1 MKNTLKWGKEMLFAV
16 NMKEIT
22 KEFPGLIAN
31 DHINLSVRR
40 GEIHS
45 LLGENGAGKTTLMK
59 ILFGLYKPDGGSIE
73 INDTHVNISNPRV
86 AFKLGLGMV
95 HQHFML
101 VNNLTVLENIILG
114 QENGTFKLDLKES
127 YRIVSEL
134 SEKYKFEL
142 DLNAKVEELSVG
154 MKQRV
159 EILKTLYRGAET
171 IILDE
176 PTAVL
181 TPQEAEKLMSILHDM
196 KSQGKTIIFITH
208 KLNETMN
215 AADRITVLR
224 NGRNVITV
232 NKEDTTPEELA
243 KYMVGRDVSFC
254 ISKTKLEQG
263 NEILSLEKVQIFNHS
278 QSKVNIS
285 VHAGEILGIAGVE
298 GNGQRE
304 LEEIILGLH
313 KVNSGSICLNGKDIS
328 LLKTKERKELGIGYI
343 PSDRHKR
350 AMLANFPISENY
362 LLGYHFRPTFS
373 KRGVIRKQE
382 IINHSERMI
391 KQFQIKV
398 SGHRQNIGSLSG
410 GNQQKVI
417 ISREVSQ
424 DPILIIAAQPT
435 RGLDIGA
442 IEYIHGQL
450 IKLRDEGKA
459 ILLISAELTE
469 ILKLSDR
476 IGILYKG
483 ELMALK
489 ETECFTEGEIGLL
502 MAGRK
507 AGTGSD
513 E

>member
-1 MKNTLKWGKEMLFAV
+1 MLLAV
-16 NMKEIT
+16 EMKEVT
-22 KEFPGLIAN
+22 KRFPGLIAN
-31 DHINLSVRR
+31 DHINLSVKR

-59 ILFGLYKPDGGSIE
+59 ILFGLYKADEGSIL
-73 INDTHVNISNPRV
+73 IDGKAVNISNPRI
-86 AFKLGLGMV
+86 AFRLGLGMV

-114 QENGTFKLDLKES
+114 QEHGNLKLDMKKS
-127 YRIVSEL
+127 HKIVSEL
-134 SEKYKFEL
+134 SEKYNFAL

-159 EILKTLYRGAET
+159 EILKTLYRGADI

-181 TPQEAEKLMSILHDM
+181 TPQEAEKLMGILKDM
-196 KSQGKTIIFITH
+196 KAQGKTIIFITH
-208 KLNETMN
+208 KLNETMEI
-215 AADRITVLR
+215 ADRVTVLR
-224 NGRNVITV
+224 NGRNVVTI

-243 KYMVGRDVSFC
+243 KFMVGRDVSFC
-254 ISKTKLEQG
+254 ISKTKQEKGKPMLALE
-263 NEILSLEKVQIFNHS
+263 
-278 QSKVNIS
+278 NIRLLNQAQDTICLK
-285 VHAGEILGIAGVE
+285 VHAGEIVGIAGVE

-304 LEEIILGLH
+304 LEEIILGLARSKDGH
-313 KVNSGSICLNGKDIS
+313 ISLNGTDITS
-328 LLKTKERKELGIGYI
+328 MATKERKKLGIGYI

-350 AMLANFPISENY
+350 AMLANFPIFENY
-362 LLGYHFRPTFS
+362 LLGYHSRPGFCY
-373 KRGVIRKQE
+373 RGIIRKQD
-382 IINHSERMI
+382 IIKHSESMI
-391 KQFQIKV
+391 QRFQIKV
-398 SGHRQNIGSLSG
+398 SGYRQNIGSLSG

-424 DPILIIAAQPT
+424 DPCLIVAAQPT

-442 IEYIHGQL
+442 IEYIHSQL
-450 IKLRDEGKA
+450 VKLRDEGKA
-459 ILLISAELTE
+459 ILLISVELTE

-476 IGILYKG
+476 IGVLYKG
-483 ELMALK
+483 ELMELK
-489 ETECFTEGEIGLL
+489 ETECFTEGEIGLM

-507 AGTGSD
+507 AGADSN

>member
-1 MKNTLKWGKEMLFAV
+1 MLFAV
-16 NMKEIT
+16 EMKDIS
-22 KEFPGLIAN
+22 KKFPGLIAN

-59 ILFGLYKPDGGSIE
+59 ILFGLYKADEGSIL
-73 INDTHVNISNPRV
+73 IDGKTVNISNPRI

-101 VNNLTVLENIILG
+101 VNNMTVLENIILG
-114 QENGTFKLDLKES
+114 QEHGQLKLDMKKS
-127 YRIVSEL
+127 YQIVSEL
-134 SEKYKFEL
+134 SEKYKFAL
-142 DLNAKVEELSVG
+142 DLNAKVEDLSVG

-159 EILKTLYRGAET
+159 EILKTLYRGAEI

-196 KSQGKTIIFITH
+196 KAQGKTIIFITH

-224 NGRNVITV
+224 NGRNIVTL
-232 NKEDTTPEELA
+232 NKEDTTPEKLA
-243 KYMVGRDVSFC
+243 KYMVGRDINFC
-254 ISKTKLEQG
+254 ISKTKQEVG
-263 NEILSLEKVQIFNHS
+263 KEILSLENIRLLS
-278 QSKVNIS
+278 QAQGTVSLK
-285 VHAGEILGIAGVE
+285 VHAGEIVGIAGVE

-304 LEEIILGLH
+304 IEEMILGLH
-313 KVNSGSICLNGKDIS
+313 RLKEGSISVNGTNVTS
-328 LLKTKERKELGIGYI
+328 MATKVRKNLGIGYI

-350 AMLANFPISENY
+350 AMLASFSISENY
-362 LLGYHFRPTFS
+362 LLGFHMKSRFS
-373 KRGVIRKQE
+373 HRGFIKKQE
-382 IINHSERMI
+382 VISHSENMI
-391 KQFQIKV
+391 ECYSIKV
-398 SGHRQNIGSLSG
+398 SGHKQSIGSLSG

-417 ISREVSQ
+417 VSREVSQ
-424 DPILIIAAQPT
+424 DPCIIVAAQPT

-442 IEYIHGQL
+442 IEYIHEQL
-450 IKLRDEGKA
+450 VKLRDEGKA

-476 IGILYKG
+476 IGVLYKG
-483 ELMALK
+483 ELMELK
-489 ETECFTEGEIGLL
+489 ETESYKEGEIGLL
-502 MAGRK
+502 MAGGK
-507 AGTGSD
+507 VGKDSY
-513 E
+513 EQKK

>member
-1 MKNTLKWGKEMLFAV
+1 MVFAV
-16 NMKEIT
+16 EMKDIT
-22 KEFPGLIAN
+22 KRFPGLIAN
-31 DHINLSVRR
+31 DHINFSVRR

-45 LLGENGAGKTTLMK
+45 LLGENGAGKTTLMR
-59 ILFGLYKPDGGSIE
+59 ILFGLYKADEGSIE
-73 INDTHVNISNPRV
+73 IGGRPVNISNPRV

-114 QENGTFKLDLKES
+114 QEHGNLKLDMKKSLK
-127 YRIVSEL
+127 IVSEL
-134 SEKYKFEL
+134 SQKYKFAL
-142 DLNAKVEELSVG
+142 DLNAKVEDLSVG

-181 TPQEAEKLMSILHDM
+181 TPQEADKLMSILHDM

-208 KLNETMN
+208 KLNETME
-215 AADRITVLR
+215 AADRVTVLR
-224 NGRNVITV
+224 GGRTIVTV
-232 NKEDTTPEELA
+232 NKEDTSPEELA

-254 ISKTKLEQG
+254 ISKTDLKQG
-263 NEILSLEKVQIFNHS
+263 NEVLSLDGVQILSQA
-278 QSKVNIS
+278 QSELNLK
-285 VHAGEILGIAGVE
+285 VHAGEIVGIAGVE

-304 LEEIILGLH
+304 LEELILGLQ
-313 KVNSGSICLNGKDIS
+313 KSKEGSIRLNGVNITSTGTKQRKDM
-328 LLKTKERKELGIGYI
+328 GIGYI

-350 AMLANFPISENY
+350 AMLANFPIHENF
-362 LLGYHFRPTFS
+362 LLGYHNRPGFS
-373 KRGVIRKQE
+373 KRGFIRKHQLIE
-382 IINHSERMI
+382 HSKKMI
-391 KQFQIKV
+391 EQFQIKV
-398 SGHRQNIGSLSG
+398 SGHMQHIGSLSG

-424 DPILIIAAQPT
+424 NPALIVAAQPT

-442 IEYIHGQL
+442 IEYIHAQL
-450 IKLRDEGKA
+450 VKLRDEGKA

-476 IGILYKG
+476 IGVLYKG
-483 ELMALK
+483 DLMALK
-489 ETECFTEGEIGLL
+489 ETECYNEGEIGLL

-507 AGTGSD
+507 VRSGAD

>member
-1 MKNTLKWGKEMLFAV
+1 MVFAV
-16 NMKEIT
+16 EMKDIT
-22 KEFPGLIAN
+22 KRFPGLVAN
-31 DHINLSVRR
+31 DHINFSVRR

-45 LLGENGAGKTTLMK
+45 LLGENGAGKTTLMR
-59 ILFGLYKPDGGSIE
+59 ILFGLYKADEGSIE
-73 INDTHVNISNPRV
+73 IGGRPVNISNPRV

-101 VNNLTVLENIILG
+101 VDNLTVLENIILG
-114 QENGTFKLDLKES
+114 QEHGKLKLDMKKS
-127 YRIVSEL
+127 FKIVSEL
-134 SEKYKFEL
+134 SEKYKFAL

-181 TPQEAEKLMSILHDM
+181 TPQEADKLMSILHDM

-208 KLNETMN
+208 KLNETMET
-215 AADRITVLR
+215 ADRVTVLR
-224 NGRNVITV
+224 GGRTIVTV
-232 NKEDTTPEELA
+232 NKEDTSPEELA

-254 ISKTKLEQG
+254 ISKTDLKHGSEVLSLDGVQ
-263 NEILSLEKVQIFNHS
+263 ILSQA
-278 QSKVNIS
+278 QSKLNLK
-285 VHAGEILGIAGVE
+285 VHAGEIVGIAGVE

-304 LEEIILGLH
+304 LEELILGLQ
-313 KVNSGSICLNGKDIS
+313 KSKEGSISLNGVNITSTGTKRRKD
-328 LLKTKERKELGIGYI
+328 LGIGYI

-350 AMLANFPISENY
+350 AMLASFPIYENF
-362 LLGYHFRPTFS
+362 LLGYHNRPGFS
-373 KRGVIRKQE
+373 KHGFIKKQQLIDHSKKMIEQYQIR
-382 IINHSERMI
+382 
-391 KQFQIKV
+391 V
-398 SGHRQNIGSLSG
+398 SGHGQHIGSLSG

-424 DPILIIAAQPT
+424 DPVMIVAAQPT

-442 IEYIHGQL
+442 IEYIHAQL
-450 IKLRDEGKA
+450 VKLRDEGKA

-469 ILKLSDR
+469 VLKLSDR
-476 IGILYKG
+476 IGVLYKG

-489 ETECFTEGEIGLL
+489 ETECYNEGEIGLL

-507 AGTGSD
+507 VRSESD